1 MLRRFGGK
9 ERGRSQHLRVRRE
22 LLLKISLMWSSR
34 PERRVNEAGRR
45 QAAYNQKENHEV
57 VSMDIKHV
65 VVKGKMQVEE
75 GTREEMMNDVNVRE
89 NGWRRNSRKV

>member
-22 LLLKISLMWSSR
+22 LLLKISKMWSSR

-45 QAAYNQKENHEV
+45 QAAYNQKEKNEV
-57 VSMDIKHV
+57 VS
-65 VVKGKMQVEE
+65 
-75 GTREEMMNDVNVRE
+75 
-89 NGWRRNSRKV
+89 